1 MTAVPAAADPLRT
14 SLVWEATRAAL
25 LEYFHVCHCVKYR
38 CVHNIPPRGPII
50 LAPNHVSYYDPPLIA
65 AGVPHRIRFMAWD
78 ALFRIPGFASLI
90 RAYGAFPVRTKSA
103 DKGAVEA
110 TLDVLRAGG
119 CLMIFPEGMRS
130 KTGRLEPLEKGL
142 ARLALSVGAW
152 IVPVSVIG
160 AFEAYNIHH
169 LLPRPFRP
177 IVVKYHPAFWVE
189 PMEHP
194 REVKART
201 VEINAQIERHLR
213 RRIAA
218 HERLKAMRSR
228 RRIPAP

>member
-1 MTAVPAAADPLRT
+1 MIARPPAVDPLRT
-14 SLVWEATRAAL
+14 SLVWEATRAVL
-25 LEYFHVCHCVKYR
+25 LGYFRLCHCVKYR
-38 CVHNIPPRGPII
+38 CVHNIPARGPII

-78 ALFRIPGFASLI
+78 ALFRIPGFAALI
-90 RAYGAFPVRTKSA
+90 RAYGAFPVRTKTA
-103 DKGAVEA
+103 DKAAVEA
-110 TLDVLRAGG
+110 TLDALRGGG

-142 ARLALSVGAW
+142 ARLALTVGAW
-152 IVPVSVIG
+152 IVPVSVTG
-160 AFEAYNIHH
+160 AYEAYNSRH
-169 LLPRPFRP
+169 LLPRPCRP
-177 IVVKYHPAFWVE
+177 IVVKYHSAFWVE
-189 PMEHP
+189 PLEHP
-194 REVKART
+194 RTVKART

-218 HERLKAMRSR
+218 HERLKFIRHR